1 MIYAVID
8 TNVLVSA
15 LLTGNPL
22 SPTKKILNMIT
33 SGKITPLVNDEVI
46 AEYNEVLRRSKFP
59 FKPQD
64 IDNLVTFVRKVGI
77 DTSRTPFPES
87 MPDESD
93 RVFFEITLSVEDS
106 FLVTGNLKHYPQK
119 PQVVTPA
126 EFLEIFGEVEELLM

>member
-33 SGKITPLVNDEVI
+33 SGNITPLINDDVI
-46 AEYNEVLRRSKFP
+46 AEYNEVLHRSKFP
-59 FKPQD
+59 FKSQD
-64 IDNLVTFVRKVGI
+64 VDNLIFFIRIVGE
-77 DTSRTPFPES
+77 DTSRTTFAES

-106 FLVTGNLKHYPQK
+106 FLVTGNLKHYPRK
-119 PQVVTPA
+119 PQVITPA
-126 EFLEIFGEVEELLM
+126 EFIAKFDAMEEV

>member
-33 SGKITPLVNDEVI
+33 SKQITPLVNDEVI
-46 AEYNEVLRRSKFP
+46 AEYNEVLHRSKFP
-59 FKPQD
+59 FKSQD
-64 IDNLVTFVRKVGI
+64 VDKLIFFLRKIGL
-77 DTSRTPFPES
+77 DTSRTAFTES

-106 FLVTGNLKHYPQK
+106 FLVTGNLKHYPKK
-119 PQVVTPA
+119 PQVITPT
-126 EFLEIFGEVEELLM
+126 EFIDRFGTMEEL

>member
-33 SGKITPLVNDEVI
+33 SGNITPLINDEVI
-46 AEYNEVLRRSKFP
+46 AEYNEVLHRSKFP
-59 FKPQD
+59 FKSQD
-64 IDNLVTFVRKVGI
+64 VDNLIFFIRIVGE
-77 DTSRTPFPES
+77 DTSRTTFAES

-106 FLVTGNLKHYPQK
+106 FLVTGNLKHYPRK
-119 PQVVTPA
+119 PQVITPA
-126 EFLEIFGEVEELLM
+126 EFIAKFDAMEEV

>member
-33 SGKITPLVNDEVI
+33 SGNITPLINDEVI
-46 AEYNEVLRRSKFP
+46 AEYNEVLHRNKFP

-64 IDNLVTFVRKVGI
+64 VENLISFMRKVGA
-77 DTSRTPFPES
+77 DTSRTTFAES

-106 FLVTGNLKHYPQK
+106 FLVTGNLKHYPKK

-126 EFLEIFGEVEELLM
+126 EFIAMFGAMEEA

>member
-33 SGKITPLVNDEVI
+33 SGDITPLINDEVI
-46 AEYNEVLRRSKFP
+46 VEYNEVLHRSKFP
-59 FKPQD
+59 FKSQD
-64 IDNLVTFVRKVGI
+64 VDNLIFFMRKAGA
-77 DTSRTPFPES
+77 DTSRTTFAES

-106 FLVTGNLKHYPQK
+106 FLVTGNLKHYPKK

-126 EFLEIFGEVEELLM
+126 EFIAMFGALEEM